1 MEEFIGFEKIIS
13 TFKRRAENNTL
24 SHAHLIVGADGIGKS
39 ILAKIFALNILGRKD
54 DRDYVDIINYRLK
67 KASFGVDD
75 VRDII
80 HEIEKKPYEADKKVI
95 IVHDAHKMTVQGQ
108 NAFLKSIEEPP
119 KGVYIIILT
128 ESLEFILDTIK
139 SRAQIY
145 KLTALSEDDMQRY
158 LRKIGKQ
165 NDEKAIVALSYGEG
179 IPGRANRI
187 FLDNK
192 LIEIR
197 NDIIDMLNG
206 VSVRDT
212 KILKLEDK
220 FSKFKGDKEE
230 IINLIALFI
239 RDITIYK
246 ELNDRKRI
254 INIDKYEDI
263 KKLASEMAYKK
274 LESMLNII
282 NIARE
287 NIRNNISYSIAI
299 SIMLIR
305 FVEE

>member
-80 HEIEKKPYEADKKVI
+80 HEIEQQPYEADKKVI

-165 NDEKAIVALSYGEG
+165 NDEKAI
-179 IPGRANRI
+179 
-187 FLDNK
+187 
-192 LIEIR
+192 
-197 NDIIDMLNG
+197 
-206 VSVRDT
+206 
-212 KILKLEDK
+212 
-220 FSKFKGDKEE
+220 
-230 IINLIALFI
+230 
-239 RDITIYK
+239 
-246 ELNDRKRI
+246 DRK
-254 INIDKYEDI
+254 
-263 KKLASEMAYKK
+263 S
-274 LESMLNII
+274 
-282 NIARE
+282 
-287 NIRNNISYSIAI
+287 
-299 SIMLIR
+299 
-305 FVEE
+305 VV